1 MPAPTHYSSPRLV
14 CTSCG
19 HNTDR
24 ADRVKPGSGW
34 LTATLLCLMVIPGV
48 VYWVWRNSM
57 KQESCPLCRRA
68 TLIPASSPM
77 GQAIMQS
84 PWQHFNDPAL
94 TSPTPDVRF
103 DRIEQAI
110 DAMAVEVERVAES
123 QRYAARLLSDRSA
136 QEQPPRDHRVTTPT

>member
-1 MPAPTHYSSPRLV
+1 
-14 CTSCG
+14 
-19 HNTDR
+19 
-24 ADRVKPGSGW
+24 
-34 LTATLLCLMVIPGV
+34 LMVIPGV

-57 KQESCPLCRRA
+57 KLDCCPLCRRA

-77 GQAIMQS
+77 GQAILQS
-84 PWQHFNDPAL
+84 PWPRFADTAI
-94 TSPTPDVRF
+94 TSATPDVRF

-136 QEQPPRDHRVTTPT
+136 QEQPPRDHRIKTPS